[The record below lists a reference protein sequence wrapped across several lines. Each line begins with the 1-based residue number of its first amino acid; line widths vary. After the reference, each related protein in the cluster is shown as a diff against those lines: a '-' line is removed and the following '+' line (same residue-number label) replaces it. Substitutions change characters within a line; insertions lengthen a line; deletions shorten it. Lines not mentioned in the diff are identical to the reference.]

1 MSFATPAME
10 MDKNDLQRPF
20 ATSGPALDY
29 ASGLHMKTTFD
40 KMVPE
45 LKTSFP
51 MSTKDTL
58 EMHIH
63 PDTHANTYRQEEMP
77 ERSFDTKAMALN
89 IARRYAANTRALDSE
104 GLHTAAQHSMH
115 QAMTTG
121 QHSESHF
128 APAMHTDHHSEGLL
142 DNKMHLGQ
150 HREGLLDHKMHLGQ
164 HREGLLDH
172 KMHLGQHREGLLD
185 HKMHIANQH
194 TGLMSHKE
202 ALLNLQTGMSAHA
215 KALSQHDEM
224 ITQMQAGAN
233 PEDVDSLRNELSRI
247 ATAVQAQQHQL
258 TQINTTAK
266 ADRLHIQSCMR
277 SLAENTDNQMKRL
290 SLNI

>member
-172 KMHLGQHREGLLD
+172 KMH
-185 HKMHIANQH
+185 IANQH